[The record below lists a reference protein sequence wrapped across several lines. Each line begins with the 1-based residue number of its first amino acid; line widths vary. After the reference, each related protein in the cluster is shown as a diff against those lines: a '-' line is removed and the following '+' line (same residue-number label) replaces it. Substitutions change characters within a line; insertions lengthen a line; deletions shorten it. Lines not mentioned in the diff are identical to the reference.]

1 LKQELKDSRNTSA
14 AFREVFTHL
23 FVPNDTPKYISIF
36 LGIIAFIALILRLYI
51 INNPIGYD
59 EAYTFINFS
68 SKSVKFVLADY
79 HAPNNHILNSLMIWV
94 AYRILGDH
102 IWVVR
107 VPAFIASMLSVP
119 AAYIAARRFFNPAL
133 ALTASAVAAIASDIV
148 SEAAN
153 GRGYPMIILFS
164 LLLANF
170 AGILVKKQDR
180 WALAAYAVTGALGFY
195 SIPIFLYPMAGIS
208 LWVAMTYFVNNEPWK
223 DRWNKL
229 QTFLLA
235 CLASGIL
242 TFLLYSPVIFFGT
255 GFESLVAN
263 KIVKSQTWYEF
274 KSNFAVR
281 AMLTWNSWITYAAP
295 LIKQTLIGGFALS
308 LLFYR
313 KVSNQK
319 LPMQVSLV
327 LGAGIM
333 LVLQRVAPLERI
345 WSFLEAFYLIFATVG
360 LAWLVFIS
368 AKALTSEQTA
378 MKIVSGL
385 VLLFAI
391 ASFIRT
397 TATTQNRQAILDRT
411 IAPEQFAGEYI
422 AKHITAKDTVI
433 AVSPVD
439 LQTAYYMKIN
449 GISYDVFY
457 QRDHPVQIQNA
468 LVVVRTR
475 GDAKYKSLQ
484 SILEFYKL
492 TSTLNIDAADMV
504 FEYGPV
510 QVYSVPSR

>member
-1 LKQELKDSRNTSA
+1 MKQELNNSRNTPA
-14 AFREVFTHL
+14 GFREVFIHL
-23 FVPNDTPKYISIF
+23 FVPDDTPPYISIF
-36 LGIIAFIALILRLYI
+36 LGIITLIALVLRLYI

-68 SKSVKFVLADY
+68 AKSIKFVLADY

-102 IWVVR
+102 TWVVR
-107 VPAFIASMLSVP
+107 VPAFIASVLSVP
-119 AAYIAARRFFNPAL
+119 VAYVTARRFFNPAL
-133 ALTASAVAAIASDIV
+133 ALTASAVLAITSDLV
-148 SEAAN
+148 NEAAN
-153 GRGYPMIILFS
+153 GRGYPMVILFS

-180 WALAAYAVTGALGFY
+180 WTLAAYAVTGALGFY

-208 LWVAMTYFVNNEPWK
+208 LWVAATYLINDEPWK
-223 DRWNKL
+223 DRWSKL
-229 QTFLLA
+229 QTFLLT

-242 TFLLYSPVIFFGT
+242 TFVLYSPVIFFGT
-255 GFESLVAN
+255 GLESLIAN
-263 KIVKSQTWYEF
+263 KFVASKTWVEF
-274 KSNFAVR
+274 TDNFATR
-281 AMLTWNSWITYAAP
+281 SKLTWNSWITYTSP
-295 LIKQTLIGGFALS
+295 LIKQTLIGGFVLS

-333 LVLQRVAPLERI
+333 LVLQRVAPLERM
-345 WSFLEAFYLIFATVG
+345 WSYLEALYLIFAVVG
-360 LAWLVFIS
+360 LAWLIFIS
-368 AKALTSEQTA
+368 AKALANEKTA
-378 MKIVSGL
+378 MKIVSSL
-385 VLLFAI
+385 VLLFVI
-391 ASFIRT
+391 TSFIRT
-397 TATTQNRQAILDRT
+397 TVTTQNRQAVLDRT

-449 GISYDVFY
+449 GVSYDVFY

-475 GDAKYKSLQ
+475 GDAKHKSLQ

-492 TSTLNIDAADMV
+492 TSALNIEAAEMV

-510 QVYSVPSR
+510 QIYSVPSK